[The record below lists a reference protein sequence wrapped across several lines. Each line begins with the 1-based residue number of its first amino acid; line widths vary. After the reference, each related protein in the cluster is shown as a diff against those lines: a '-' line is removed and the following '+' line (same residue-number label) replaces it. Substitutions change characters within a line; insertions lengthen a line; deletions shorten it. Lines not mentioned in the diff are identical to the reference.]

1 MRVLLVEDEPMIS
14 MLLCDMVESAGHEVA
29 GEASSVDRAL
39 EMVAE
44 VQADAA
50 IVDLRLHNHDSYGVM
65 QRLREKGIP
74 FAVASGFGAD
84 IDRELAGTDVPI
96 VSKPYS
102 AGEVANVLTRL
113 AG

>member
-14 MLLCDMVESAGHEVA
+14 MLLCDMVEMAGHEVA
-29 GEASSVDRAL
+29 GEAGSVDRAMQ
-39 EMVAE
+39 MVEE
-44 VQADAA
+44 VTADAA
-50 IVDLRLHNHDSYGVM
+50 IVDLRLHNRDSYGVM
-65 QRLREKGIP
+65 QELRKKGIP

-84 IDRELAGTDVPI
+84 IDRSLAGEDVPI

-102 AGEVANVLTRL
+102 SGEVAAVLSRL